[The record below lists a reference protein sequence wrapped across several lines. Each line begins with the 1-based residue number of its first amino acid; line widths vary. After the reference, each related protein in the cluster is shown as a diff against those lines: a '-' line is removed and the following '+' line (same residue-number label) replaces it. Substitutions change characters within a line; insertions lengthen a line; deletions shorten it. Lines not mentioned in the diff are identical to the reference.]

1 MRKTRTDMAVAA
13 GVVTELLA
21 AWSAGDESAR
31 DSLMP
36 LVYDELRRLA
46 RRQMRRERP
55 GHTLQTTA
63 LVNEAYLRMAGQ
75 HQIEWQT
82 RAHFFAMAAAMMRRI
97 LVDHARRRQYAKR
110 GGGAA
115 RCSLD
120 DVAAV
125 AVERSAEIVA
135 VDEAL
140 TRLSAI
146 DERGCRI
153 VEMRYFG
160 GLTVEEIGSVLHISA
175 ATVKRDWT
183 AAKGW
188 LAHELRNGR

>member
-1 MRKTRTDMAVAA
+1 MAVAA

-63 LVNEAYLRMAGQ
+63 LVNEAYLRLAGQ
-75 HQIEWQT
+75 HPIEWRT
-82 RAHFFAMAAAMMRRI
+82 RAHFFGMAAAMMRRI
-97 LVDHARRRQYAKR
+97 LVDYARRRQYAKR
-110 GGGAA
+110 GGGAV

-125 AVERSAEIVA
+125 AGERSAEIVA

-183 AAKGW
+183 AAKAW
-188 LAHELRNGR
+188 LAHELRNGP